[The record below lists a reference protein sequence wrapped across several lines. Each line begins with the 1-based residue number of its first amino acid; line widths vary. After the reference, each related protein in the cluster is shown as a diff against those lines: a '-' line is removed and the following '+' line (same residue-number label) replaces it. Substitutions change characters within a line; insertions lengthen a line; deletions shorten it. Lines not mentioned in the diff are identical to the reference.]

1 MTRGQREPDYIGH
14 ALKRILNVSIRK
26 LKFELL
32 TEIKNSYDFKKLISL
47 SHGATQEDSERL
59 ANALLDARIN
69 HIRIIPIIDAYAQK
83 FIYPHRK
90 RTR

>member
-1 MTRGQREPDYIGH
+1 MARGQREPDYIGH
-14 ALKRILNVSIRK
+14 ALERILDVSIRK

-47 SHGATQEDSERL
+47 SRGATEEDNNQL

-69 HIRIIPIIDAYAQK
+69 HIRIIPIIDTYAQK
-83 FIYPHRK
+83 FIYPHRNQS
-90 RTR
+90 R